1 MDMGRRHGGGGG
13 YTLVSRLESEKSME
27 YLNLLQ
33 LYVLE
38 ISLAGTCA
46 LSYRQRYIEPT
57 FSHLT
62 TFCCYQTSQFWL
74 QNREAGEG

>member
-1 MDMGRRHGGGGG
+1 MGMGRRHRGGGG

-33 LYVLE
+33 LYGLE

-46 LSYRQRYIEPT
+46 LSYRQRYI
-57 FSHLT
+57 
-62 TFCCYQTSQFWL
+62 
-74 QNREAGEG
+74 

>member
-1 MDMGRRHGGGGG
+1 MGMGWRHGGGGG

-33 LYVLE
+33 LYGLE

-46 LSYRQRYIEPT
+46 LSYRQTHIYHT

-62 TFCCYQTSQFWL
+62 TFCGYQTSQFWL
-74 QNREAGEG
+74 QN

>member
-1 MDMGRRHGGGGG
+1 MGRGRRNGGGGV

-33 LYVLE
+33 LYGLE

-46 LSYRQRYIEPT
+46 LSYRQRYI
-57 FSHLT
+57 
-62 TFCCYQTSQFWL
+62 
-74 QNREAGEG
+74 